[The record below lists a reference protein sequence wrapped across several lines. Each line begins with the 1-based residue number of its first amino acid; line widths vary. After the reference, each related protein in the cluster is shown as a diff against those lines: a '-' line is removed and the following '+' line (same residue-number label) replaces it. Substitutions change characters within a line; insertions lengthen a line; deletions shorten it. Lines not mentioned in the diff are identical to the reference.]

1 MTPKERWNCLLAGE
15 RPDRVPCDLWATEE
29 VMSRLRSDLGCE
41 TDADV
46 WRALG
51 VDKCVFLAP
60 RHPRATEDTWHI
72 PSLFSVWGVPTRQ
85 VEYLDG
91 AGVYEEAVNPPLA
104 QATSVEEIDAYPW
117 PKPEEWDYEHLL
129 TECLKWPDYPIVGAS
144 YEPFYL
150 YSRLRGMEQ
159 ALEDLIE
166 NPAIAD
172 AMMERIFE
180 IHAGIVKRSMETA
193 GELIDFIYVAEDLG
207 TQESLLMSP
216 RSFRRFIKP
225 WLARMID
232 LARAYGAHTFHH
244 DDGAIAPLLPELIDI
259 GIDVLNPIQWRAKGM
274 ARESLAQKFGSSVI
288 FHGGVDNQHTL
299 PFGTVGAVKKEVE
312 ENIAIFS
319 ECKGYVVA
327 PCHNLQANT
336 PTRNVVALYEAV
348 QEFGTL

>member
-1 MTPKERWNCLLAGE
+1 
-15 RPDRVPCDLWATEE
+15 
-29 VMSRLRSDLGCE
+29 MSRLRADLGCDS
-41 TDADV
+41 DADV

-60 RHPRATEDTWHI
+60 KHPQATEDTWHI
-72 PSLFSVWGVPTRQ
+72 PSLFSIWGVPTRR

-91 AGVYEEAVNPPLA
+91 AGYYEEAIDPPLA
-104 QATSVEEIDAYPW
+104 AAQSVADIEKYRW
-117 PKPEEWDYEHLL
+117 PKAEDWDYEVLL
-129 TECLKWPDYPIVGAS
+129 KECLRWPDYPIVGAS

-172 AMMERIFE
+172 AMMERIFD
-180 IHAGIVKRSMETA
+180 IHAGIVKRSLETA
-193 GELIDFIYVAEDLG
+193 GSLIDFIYVAEDLG

-274 ARESLAQKFGSSVI
+274 AREGLARQFGSSVV

-299 PFGTVGAVKKEVE
+299 PFGSVNAVRKEVE

-348 QEFGTL
+348 RDFGAL